1 MCKVDYMCWCVV
13 LAREQVERKPM
24 CYFCGSLRSTGVGE
38 FEETTKVV
46 GGRGGRRWT
55 TRGVKSFWLLWDKLW
70 RGNNK
75 LPFGTNK
82 LPVEQTSFE
91 NSSNKQNLLL
101 VLPSSSK

>member
-1 MCKVDYMCWCVV
+1 MCWCVV

-55 TRGVKSFWLLWDKLW
+55 RG
-70 RGNNK
+70 
-75 LPFGTNK
+75 
-82 LPVEQTSFE
+82 
-91 NSSNKQNLLL
+91 
-101 VLPSSSK
+101 